1 MGKSS
6 GFLLF
11 YLKFSLQ
18 KGELLSS
25 NVNYWRHKMQQ
36 LEITGIILRLC
47 LLNVL
52 TINWS
57 SAAVVPHKNPDQ
69 SLIMLGGQGLYNASD
84 DVVILNATNF
94 KANVYGSTRSWLV
107 EFYNSW
113 CGFCYRYAP
122 TWKALASD
130 VLSWNDIVV
139 VAAIDCADD
148 DNNPICREYEIM
160 HYPMLKYFSINAHPP
175 SLGIVIEK
183 GDSVDSVRH
192 NLISRLETEQQ
203 EGRGSTWPNIAP
215 YRNVEIK
222 DIWKTASSNV
232 KHFFL
237 IFENTDSLLGADVIL
252 DLHKISSLQIRRVTS
267 DNELLCL
274 MNKVIKFPTLIAF
287 GRNESQRVVSVRI
300 PTRQGV
306 RRAIKDYLIARGVNI
321 DEVGTTVSR
330 DTVQNAENAHRTRS
344 STIAKGYEVVEE
356 QLELSKKTGDYLYQ
370 LDLESALR
378 YSINHEISLTKSID
392 GEKMKALH
400 KYLAVLAAY
409 FPLRRHNVYLE
420 IIRDVVEKK
429 NAMTGEEFSQLAKT
443 TEEEMSPV
451 YSGAPRQW
459 IGCKGSTDSYRGYPC
474 GLWTMFHTLTVNFAL
489 EHNKPFVTQALSQD
503 PAAVLR
509 AMHGY
514 IGIFFG
520 CADCAAHFVEMAGT
534 NKIFDVRTKDEAV
547 LWLWRAHNQVNAR
560 LSGDDT
566 EDPEHRKIQYPA
578 AKHCPTCRHVNNS
591 WNEEEVLRYLKFKY
605 SYNSIKFDGISD
617 ADDTGMTN
625 GNGSRVKPQRLA
637 KETTKRATAFGWDL
651 NIFDISICVVLY
663 VTSAAILVLVCIK
676 FAVKRTY
683 KKKGHINLLPK
694 V

>member
-1 MGKSS
+1 M
-6 GFLLF
+6 
-11 YLKFSLQ
+11 
-18 KGELLSS
+18 E
-25 NVNYWRHKMQQ
+25 Q
-36 LEITGIILRLC
+36 LEVRIVLRLC
-47 LLNVL
+47 LLNIL

-57 SAAVVPHKNPDQ
+57 SAAAIGPKDQYQ
-69 SLIMLGGQGLYNASD
+69 SLISLGGQGLYNASD
-84 DVVILNATNF
+84 DVVVLNATNF
-94 KANVYGSTRSWLV
+94 KANVYGSTKSWLV

-113 CGFCYRYAP
+113 CGFCYRFAP

-130 VLSWNDIVV
+130 ILPWNDIVI

-215 YRNVEIK
+215 YRNVEIT
-222 DIWKTASSNV
+222 DIWKTTSSSV
-232 KHFFL
+232 KYFFL
-237 IFENTDSLLGADVIL
+237 IFESTDSHLGAEVIL

-267 DNELLCL
+267 DNELLCV
-274 MNKVIKFPTLIAF
+274 MNKVTKFPTLIAF
-287 GRNESQRVVSVRI
+287 GRNESQRIVSIKI

-306 RRAIKDYLIARGVNI
+306 RRVIKDYVIARGVNI
-321 DEVGTTVSR
+321 NEAGTTVSR
-330 DTVQNAENAHRTRS
+330 DIVPNTGNTHRTTIA
-344 STIAKGYEVVEE
+344 TIAKNHEVVEE
-356 QLELSKKTGDYLYQ
+356 QLLSSRKLDDYLYQ

-378 YSINHEISLTKSID
+378 FSINHEIPLMKSID
-392 GEKMKALH
+392 GEKMQALRG
-400 KYLAVLAAY
+400 YLALLAAY
-409 FPLRRHNVYLE
+409 FPLQRNNVYLE
-420 IIRDVVEKK
+420 VIRDVVEKK
-429 NAMTGEEFSQLAKT
+429 NTLTGEEFSQVART

-459 IGCKGSTDSYRGYPC
+459 IGCKGSMDSYRGYPC
-474 GLWTMFHTLTVNFAL
+474 GLWTMFHMLTVNFAL
-489 EHNKPFVTQALSQD
+489 ERHKDVTRALSRD

-509 AMHGY
+509 AMYDY
-514 IGIFFG
+514 IRNFFG
-520 CADCAAHFVEMAGT
+520 CADCAAHFVEMANK
-534 NKIFDVRTKDEAV
+534 NKIFNVRSKDEAV

-566 EDPEHRKIQYPA
+566 EDPEHKKIQYPA
-578 AKHCPTCRHVNNS
+578 VEHCSACRYVNNS
-591 WNEEEVLRYLKFKY
+591 WNEEEVLRYLKTKY
-605 SYNSIKFDGISD
+605 SYSSIKFDGINTSD
-617 ADDTGMTN
+617 NIDITN
-625 GNGSRVKPQRLA
+625 SNGSRVRPERLA
-637 KETTKRATAFGWDL
+637 KETKRSTAFGWDL

-663 VTSAAILVLVCIK
+663 VTSAAILVLVCVK